1 MSKSRGNVIL
11 PQTVINSL
19 GADVLRLWVAA
30 TDYRGEMSVSD
41 EILKRT
47 SDAYRRI
54 RNTARFLLGNLHG
67 FDPAEDA
74 LDPDSLVALDRW
86 AIARARAVQTDI
98 ADYYEKYE
106 FHRVYQN
113 VHNFCVLDMG
123 GFYLDVI
130 KDRLYTTGVDS
141 VPRRSAQTALYH
153 IAEAMVRWIAPILSF
168 TAEEIWASMP
178 GDRGDSV
185 FLSTWHE
192 IPHVADDDI
201 DWGRVTTV
209 REHVGKELETL
220 RDAGTIG
227 SGLEADVT
235 VSASGD
241 RYAAL
246 AALGDEL
253 RFVFITSDAHAEE
266 VDGTSE
272 DVVVSAVASA
282 GDKCIRCWH
291 RRADVGSVDAHP
303 EICGRCAG
311 NVDGPG
317 EERRFA

>member
-1 MSKSRGNVIL
+1 
-11 PQTVINSL
+11 
-19 GADVLRLWVAA
+19 
-30 TDYRGEMSVSD
+30 
-41 EILKRT
+41 
-47 SDAYRRI
+47 
-54 RNTARFLLGNLHG
+54 
-67 FDPAEDA
+67 
-74 LDPDSLVALDRW
+74 
-86 AIARARAVQTDI
+86 
-98 ADYYEKYE
+98 
-106 FHRVYQN
+106 
-113 VHNFCVLDMG
+113 MG